1 MGELLDQFECVRI
14 VRMNGID
21 LNLFQFDY
29 DQTWAVLF
37 FRHDGTLLARYGT
50 RDDANGMKYNSP
62 EGLSAAMRR
71 VLTVDRNWESEWQ
84 PYYTAKLGPRS
95 PHATADEIPSKTIDN
110 IRQRGNADDSRK
122 SCIHCHNV
130 YDAQRDFAI
139 SSGEYDPATRYK
151 YPLPE
156 RIGLT
161 MDDSGLIEQVWPDS
175 PAAKQGLKAGDRVH
189 RINGQNIHS
198 IADVQFALHYVADPG
213 SIQIETYA
221 AESDMLD
228 PPKDRLKSAILA
240 LHNGWR
246 KADISW
252 RVSMYGMPPSPG
264 LWIQALTDEEKAEAG
279 IAGDKLALKV
289 RGVFGADVRRSG
301 LKKDDLIVK
310 FGNDSSHH
318 APGEFHARLRLGYYR
333 PNSKLPLKIV
343 RDGKAMDLTV
353 TFMNEDV
360 TKGLQQS
367 N

>member
-37 FRHDGTLLARYGT
+37 FRHDGTLVARYGT

-62 EGLSAAMRR
+62 EGFSAAMRR
-71 VLTVDRNWESEWQ
+71 VLNVDRNWKPEWQ
-84 PYYTAKLGPRS
+84 PHYVAKLGPPS

-110 IRQRGNADDSRK
+110 IRQRGNAGDSRK

-130 YDAQRDFAI
+130 YDAKRDLAI
-139 SSGEYDPATRYK
+139 SLGDYDPAKRYK

-156 RIGLT
+156 RIGLV
-161 MDDSGLIEQVWPDS
+161 MDDAGRIEQVLPDS
-175 PAAKQGLKAGDRVH
+175 PAAKQNLKAGDRVH

-198 IADVQFALHYVADPG
+198 IADVQFALHHVAEPG
-213 SIQIETYA
+213 SIEIETYA
-221 AESDMLD
+221 ADQVALD
-228 PPKDRLKSAILA
+228 LSRDQLQRVTLTLPE
-240 LHNGWR
+240 GWR
-246 KADISW
+246 KSDNSW

-264 LWIQALTDEEKAEAG
+264 LWIQALTDEEKSDAG
-279 IAGDKLALKV
+279 IATDKLAMKV
-289 RGVFGADVRRSG
+289 RGLFGADVRRSG

-310 FGNDSSHH
+310 FGDDSSHH
-318 APGEFHARLRLGYYR
+318 TPGEFHARLRMGYYR
-333 PNSKLPLKIV
+333 PNSKLPLRIV
-343 RDGKAMDLTV
+343 RDGKPMDITV
-353 TFMNEDV
+353 TFVNDDV
-360 TKGLQQS
+360 AKGMQQA